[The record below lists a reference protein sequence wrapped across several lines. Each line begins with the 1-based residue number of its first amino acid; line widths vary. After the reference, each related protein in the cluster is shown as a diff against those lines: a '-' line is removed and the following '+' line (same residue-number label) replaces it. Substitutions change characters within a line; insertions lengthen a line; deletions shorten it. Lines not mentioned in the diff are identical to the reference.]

1 MVFFAGLEAG
11 PTVEVGMPSSQWPL
25 NQSAGLAP
33 DPGAWLERDDPV
45 Y

>member
-1 MVFFAGLEAG
+1 MVFFAGLEAE
-11 PTVEVGMPSSQWPL
+11 PTVEVGIPPFQWPL

-33 DPGAWLERDDPV
+33 DPGAWLEGEDPI